1 MSSKGVLKQ
10 PQIDERRLRLLCFWL
25 CGAVWC
31 PGVWEGM
38 ITRADSMAHWS
49 SSLHMYYSF
58 IYIYTVHILCTYINL
73 IHLFWS
79 LSLLVCDVVLRRP
92 FQFKFLFLVLCI
104 DTSCYIYC

>member
-1 MSSKGVLKQ
+1 MPWSLGRDDYEGRFHGTLVQFIAYVLF
-10 PQIDERRLRLLCFWL
+10 I
-25 CGAVWC
+25 
-31 PGVWEGM
+31 
-38 ITRADSMAHWS
+38 
-49 SSLHMYYSF
+49 Y